1 MKLDDDTYLRI
12 RDEAY
17 SLGIG
22 NTPLARLD
30 LDGRVE
36 IHAKLEYFNRFR
48 SVKDR
53 ASFFMIKGMIY
64 EGHLSKDNV
73 IVEASSGNTGIAIAN
88 IASLLDIKAEM
99 IIPAGS
105 SEETKE
111 AVRQSGQ
118 TLIEMEG
125 DRAPGARISIDP
137 AISRAKSIVR
147 SNPQKYVNLD
157 QYSNPNNTLSH
168 YYTTGPEITRD
179 LKGETLSHVVVG
191 IGTGGTLT
199 GLAKYFK
206 TVSPETK
213 IIAVEPA
220 PDHHIQGLKNLSVSS
235 VPNLIEKN
243 RNLVDEW
250 ISVTD
255 EMAIAEVRNLLWE
268 NRLFVGLSS
277 GANMAGVRIVAK
289 RMREGRIVTI
299 FPDSAEKY
307 RSVYLARKIFTEEE
321 YDANI
326 HLVKELRNA

>member
-1 MKLDDDTYLRI
+1 LTFDEDIYFKI

-30 LDGRVE
+30 LEGRVK

-53 ASFFMIKGMIY
+53 ASFFMIKSMIY
-64 EGHLSKDNV
+64 GGNLSKDNV

-88 IASLLDIKAEM
+88 IASLLGIRAEM

-111 AVRQSGQ
+111 AVRLSGQ

-125 DRAPGARISIDP
+125 DRTPGARISIDP
-137 AISRAKSIVR
+137 AIARAKSIVR
-147 SNPQKYVNLD
+147 GNPQKYVNLD

-179 LKGETLSHVVVG
+179 LKGENPSHVVVG

-199 GLAKYFK
+199 GLARYFK
-206 TVSPETK
+206 KVSPETK
-213 IIAVEPA
+213 IVAVEPV
-220 PDHHIQGLKNLSVSS
+220 PDHHIQGLKNLSVSA
-235 VPNLIEKN
+235 VPKLIEEN

-289 RMREGRIVTI
+289 RMNEGRIVTI

-307 RSVYLARKIFTEEE
+307 RSVYVGRKIFTQDEFA
-321 YDANI
+321 ANI
-326 HLVKELRNA
+326 HLVKEIGNA